1 MNNFWNRSKQLN
13 SDLLEVVKIMKV
25 SVKNKDK
32 LIENA
37 LLELIDSGGKLL
49 RPGFVLL
56 SGSFGKYDSERLCNL
71 AAIIEMLHMATL
83 VHDDIID
90 NAKTRRNNETIQSK
104 YGKDYAVFMGD
115 ILFSRCF
122 MMLSNNTSM
131 ENMKLLSEAIFDICT
146 GEIEQFSSRYSKEVS
161 VKKYLKRIAAKTAA
175 LFSISFYIGA
185 FEGGCSIELT
195 NVLSN
200 IGYDIGM
207 AFQIIDDILDYTS
220 EDNLIGK
227 PTGNDLKEGIYT
239 LPLIFAIKEDRNQFL
254 PILLKNNYTD
264 DDINSLINLS
274 KSLGGVDKA
283 KALAKRYTD
292 RAFKKINTL
301 PECDSKILLRSFCED
316 LLWRKY

>member
-1 MNNFWNRSKQLN
+1 MNNFWNRFELLN
-13 SDLLEVVKIMKV
+13 SDLLEVVKIMKNN
-25 SVKNKDK
+25 VKNKDR
-32 LIENA
+32 LIEDA
-37 LLELIDSGGKLL
+37 LLDLIDSGGKLL

-56 SGSFGKYDSERLCNL
+56 SGSFGKYDSDRLCNL
-71 AAIIEMLHMATL
+71 AAVIEMLHMATL

-90 NAKTRRNNETIQSK
+90 DARTRRNKETIQSK

-131 ENMKLLSEAIFDICT
+131 ENMKLLSGAIFDICT

-175 LFSISFYIGA
+175 LFSMSFYIGA
-185 FEGGCSIELT
+185 FESGCSAELT
-195 NVLSN
+195 NILSN

-220 EDNLIGK
+220 EDNLLGK

-239 LPLIFAIKEDRNQFL
+239 LPLIFALKEDKNQL
-254 PILLKNNYTD
+254 SPILSKDTYTD

-274 KSLGGVDKA
+274 KELGGLDKA
-283 KALAKRYTD
+283 KGLAKRYTD
-292 RAFKKINTL
+292 RAFKKISTL
-301 PECDSKILLRSFCED
+301 PECESKKFLKSFCEE

>member
-1 MNNFWNRSKQLN
+1 MNSFWNRFELLN
-13 SDLLEVVKIMKV
+13 NDLLEVVRIMKMN
-25 SVKNKDK
+25 VKNNDK

-37 LLELIDSGGKLL
+37 LLDLIDSGGKLL

-56 SGSFGKYDSERLCNL
+56 SGSFGKYDSKRLCNL
-71 AAIIEMLHMATL
+71 AAVIEMLHMATL

-90 NAKTRRNNETIQSK
+90 DAKTRRNKETIQSK

-122 MMLSNNTSM
+122 MMLSDNTSM
-131 ENMKLLSEAIFDICT
+131 ENMKLLSNAIFDICT

-175 LFSISFYIGA
+175 LFSMSFYIGA
-185 FEGGCSIELT
+185 FEGECSAELINT
-195 NVLSN
+195 LSN

-220 EDNLIGK
+220 EDNQLGK

-239 LPLIFAIKEDRNQFL
+239 LPLILALKEDRTKLL
-254 PILLKNNYTD
+254 PILLKDTYSD
-264 DDINSLINLS
+264 EDINLLIDLS
-274 KSLGGVDKA
+274 QELGGVSKA
-283 KALAKRYTD
+283 KSLAKRYTD
-292 RAFKKINTL
+292 RAFKKISKL
-301 PECDSKILLRSFCED
+301 PECESKKFLTNFCED
-316 LLWRKY
+316 LLFRKY

>member
-1 MNNFWNRSKQLN
+1 MNNFWDKFELLST
-13 SDLLEVVKIMKV
+13 DLIEVVRIMKMNV
-25 SVKNKDK
+25 RNKNE

-37 LLELIDSGGKLL
+37 LLDLIDSGGKLL

-56 SGSFGKYDSERLCNL
+56 SGSFGNYDSKKLCNL
-71 AAIIEMLHMATL
+71 ATIVEMLHMATL

-90 NAKTRRNNETIQSK
+90 DAKTRRNKETIQSK

-122 MMLSNNTSM
+122 MMLSDNTSM
-131 ENMKLLSEAIFDICT
+131 DNMKLFSNAISDICS
-146 GEIEQFSSRYSKEVS
+146 GEIEQFSSRYSKELS

-175 LFSISFYIGA
+175 LFSMSFYIGA
-185 FEGGCSIELT
+185 FESECSGELVKT
-195 NVLSN
+195 LSN

-220 EDNLIGK
+220 EDNQLGK

-239 LPLIFAIKEDRNQFL
+239 LPLIYALKEDKTRLL

-264 DDINSLINLS
+264 DDIDLLIRLS
-274 KSLGGVDKA
+274 IDLGGVDKA
-283 KALAKRYTD
+283 KALAKCYTD
-292 RAFKKINTL
+292 RAFKKISTL
-301 PECDSKILLRSFCED
+301 PECESKNFLTRFCED
-316 LLWRKY
+316 LLFRKY